1 MVILP
6 AAFIIAAAVAVVPIP
21 VLAIESGAGNVT
33 VGAVVNPLP
42 LAVTV
47 TIPKV
52 LSLMKLVAATPEP
65 FPVLVNSTPGTTVYP
80 APGLII

>member
-1 MVILP
+1 MATAL
-6 AAFIIAAAVAVVPIP
+6 AVVPIP

-42 LAVTV
+42 LSVTV

-52 LSLMKLVAATPEP
+52 
-65 FPVLVNSTPGTTVYP
+65 FR
-80 APGLII
+80 